1 MINSTQTGGVVLYG
15 NDLDFILTDGVY
27 TESGDIRVKIS
38 GLTQGHHLI
47 ETVHHD
53 PSSVRSAFTFDV
65 SMNSEGS
72 TSLSTKSQFT
82 SGTGNMTGKHIFY
95 IFFYIFFPFIFV
107 AFLDFF

>member
-27 TESGDIRVKIS
+27 TESGDLRVRIS

-65 SMNSEGS
+65 SMNSGGS
-72 TSLSTKSQFT
+72 KSLSTKSQFT
-82 SGTGNMTGKHIFY
+82 SGTGNMTGKH
-95 IFFYIFFPFIFV
+95 FFSYFFSIYFCSFP
-107 AFLDFF
+107 